1 MNIDEQLQ
9 RKQELVAQAKKL
21 SEMED
26 IAQAVREA
34 TTLSRK
40 WRYSDEESFSE
51 KELREEFEKYMDVV
65 LAKKSE
71 VFGDVE
77 QCKKTIIEKA
87 KEVLTLTNFKEATQK
102 MNDLMTDWKQAG
114 HAEKALDDE
123 LWAQFNGLRQ
133 EFFDKKAKAFE
144 EFKEKSANAKA
155 VKEALIEKAKE
166 LATSTEFK
174 KTSEKFQAL
183 LEEWKA
189 AGRTTEKEVDDAL
202 WEQFSAARKTFNTAK
217 DEYYG
222 KLKETFRVNATA
234 KQDLIAKAKEMV
246 SANEFSK
253 EITEA
258 VKALRDEWKKV
269 GSAGKEKEES
279 LWKEFNETVNQYF
292 EGLKKV
298 NDEKHEQWVARMED
312 NIEYKK
318 SQIEKL
324 TKDIARQEKTM
335 AEALGE
341 SAIAEAKEI
350 IAEKNEFIAK
360 LEADIADITK
370 KISK

>member
-21 SEMED
+21 SEQED
-26 IAQAVREA
+26 VASAVREA
-34 TTLSRK
+34 SSLSRK

-51 KELREEFEKYMDVV
+51 KELREQFEKYMDVV
-65 LAKKSE
+65 LAKKAE
-71 VFGDVE
+71 IFGDVE
-77 QCKKTIIEKA
+77 TCNKTIIEKA
-87 KEVLTLTNFKEATQK
+87 KEVLALTNFKEATQK
-102 MNDLMTDWKQAG
+102 MNDLMADWKQAG
-114 HAEKALDDE
+114 QSNKEVDDE

-133 EFFDKKAKAFE
+133 EFFDKKAKAYE

-166 LATSTEFK
+166 LSVSTEFK
-174 KTSEKFQAL
+174 KTSEKFQQL

-189 AGRTTEKEVDDAL
+189 AGRTTDRAVDDAL
-202 WEQFSAARKTFNTAK
+202 WEQFSAARKVFNTAK
-217 DEYYG
+217 DEYYS
-222 KLKETFRVNATA
+222 KLKETFRNNAA
-234 KQDLIAKAKEMV
+234 SKSALIEKAKEIV
-246 SANEFSK
+246 GGSEFSK
-253 EITEA
+253 EVTETI
-258 VKALRDEWKKV
+258 KSLRDEWKKV
-269 GSAGKEKEES
+269 GSAGKDKEES

-292 EGLKKV
+292 DGLKKA
-298 NDEKHEQWVARMED
+298 NEGKHEQWVARMQD
-312 NIEYKK
+312 NIDYKK

-324 TKDIARQEKTM
+324 KKDIARQEKTM

-360 LEADIADITK
+360 LEADIEDITN